1 MFILIN
7 VAVHSHCMPLQITA
21 EGTLYVNNY
30 KVFLG
35 HMADMGGHSLRARS
49 LGRSGGRAGKGRRA
63 CNYVSG
69 I

>member
-21 EGTLYVNNY
+21 EGTLYVNDY

-35 HMADMGGHSLRARS
+35 HMGGHSMRAS
-49 LGRSGGRAGKGRRA
+49 SPGHSGSRAGKGMRA